1 MYVIGISCFYHDS
14 SICLFKNGELVFAC
28 EEERFTGK
36 KHDSSF
42 PYNGLKYILDT
53 YNIGLD
59 EIEKFCFYETPLLK
73 LSRILKNY
81 IKNPISSISV
91 TKNALIS
98 LYDNTRTLE
107 KKFGKNIYYQ
117 PHHHSHLYYSYYTS
131 KFDNAVV
138 VSVDGVGETDTVVVA
153 IVEDGKFTFKP
164 LMKYPQSLG
173 LFYSAMTSFLGF
185 KPNNGEYK
193 LMGLA
198 GFGDSSKYYNIVN
211 KLNMDHFVW
220 NKSNKVMFNE
230 NLSAVLGVPNR
241 LPEEEILPIHKDI
254 AAAVQRV
261 YEEQLFTLLNQIAQ
275 ETDIRNLCLGG
286 GCAYNGVANG
296 KIKKYTPFM
305 ELWIPPAPSDAGSSV
320 GAVLGYLHHRDGIVP
335 RIKETPFLGPEYSD
349 DDIISQ
355 LPEVQLQKVS
365 DDKLYEIV
373 SQELQKG
380 KVVGWLRGKSE
391 FGARALGHRSIL
403 ANPFIDGTRDKVNS
417 IIKKREGF
425 RPFAPMVRFDIQ
437 STCFKEEDYVP
448 YMNQVVQVKQEH
460 RNLLKEV
467 SNVDGTARIQSV
479 TREQN
484 PTIHKLLTKFSES
497 TDNPPILLN
506 TSFNVRGQTMV
517 LTPRMAYDTFMNTD
531 IGVLVLNNFIII
543 K

>member
-1 MYVIGISCFYHDS
+1 
-14 SICLFKNGELVFAC
+14 LFKNGELVFAC

-320 GAVLGYLHHRDGIVP
+320 GAVLGYLHHQNGIAP

-437 STCFKEEDYVP
+437 STYFKEEDYVP
-448 YMNQVVQVKQEH
+448 YMNQVVQVKEEH

>member
-1 MYVIGISCFYHDS
+1 MYIIGISCFYHDS
-14 SICLFKNGELVFAC
+14 SICLFKDNQLVFAC

-53 YNIGLD
+53 YNISLD
-59 EIEKFCFYETPLLK
+59 EIEKFCFYETPRLK
-73 LSRILKNY
+73 LGRILKNY
-81 IKNPISSISV
+81 IRNPISSFSS
-91 TKNALIS
+91 TKDALIS
-98 LYDNTRTLE
+98 LYDNTRTL
-107 KKFGKNIYYQ
+107 KKEFGKNIYYQ
-117 PHHHSHLYYSYYTS
+117 PHHHSHIYYSYYTS
-131 KFDNAVV
+131 GFKDAVV

-153 IVEDGKFTFKP
+153 VVKDGKFTFKP

-198 GFGDSSKYYNIVN
+198 GFGDSSLYYDVVAR
-211 KLNMDHFVW
+211 LNMDHFTW
-220 NKSNKVMFNE
+220 NTSNKIMFNE
-230 NLSAVLGVPNR
+230 TLSNRLGIPNR
-241 LPEEEILPIHKDI
+241 LPEEEILQVHKDI

-261 YEEQLFTLLNQIAQ
+261 YEDRLFSLLNKIAE
-275 ETDIRNLCLGG
+275 ETQIRNLCLGG

-296 KIKKYTPFM
+296 LIKQSTPFTK
-305 ELWIPPAPSDAGSSV
+305 LWIPPAPSDAGSSV
-320 GAVLGYLHHRDGIVP
+320 GAVLGYLHNKHNAP

-349 DDIISQ
+349 EDIINQ
-355 LPEVQLQKVS
+355 LPDVKLIKVS
-365 DDKLYEIV
+365 DATLYEIV
-373 SQELQKG
+373 SRELQKG

-425 RPFAPMVRFDIQ
+425 RPFAPMVRFDVQ
-437 STCFKEEDYVP
+437 SEYFEDKDYVP
-448 YMNQVVQVKQEH
+448 YMNQVVKVKHEY
-460 RNLLKEV
+460 RDLLKEV

-479 TREQN
+479 KRAEN
-484 PTIHKLLTKFSES
+484 PTVHKLLTKFSEV

-517 LTPRMAYDTFMNTD
+517 LTPRMAYDTFINTD

>member
-1 MYVIGISCFYHDS
+1 
-14 SICLFKNGELVFAC
+14 LFKNGELVFAC

-59 EIEKFCFYETPLLK
+59 EIEKFCFYETPRLK
-73 LSRILKNY
+73 LSRIIKNY
-81 IKNPISSISV
+81 IKNPIASV
-91 TKNALIS
+91 SFTKDSLIS
-98 LYDNTRTLE
+98 LYNNTQLL
-107 KKFGKNIYYQ
+107 KKEFGKNIYYQ

-131 KFDNAVV
+131 KFNDAVV

-153 IVEDGKFTFKP
+153 IVKNGKFTFKP

-198 GFGDSSKYYNIVN
+198 GFGDSSKYYDVVK
-211 KLNMDHFVW
+211 KLNMNHFIW
-220 NKSNKVMFNE
+220 NKSNKIMFNE
-230 NLSAVLGVPNR
+230 TLSTVLGIPNR

-261 YEEQLFTLLNQIAQ
+261 YEDELFTLLNKIAQ

-305 ELWIPPAPSDAGSSV
+305 ELWIPPAPSDAGSSI
-320 GAVLGYLHHRDGIVP
+320 GAVLGYLHQQTGTVVRVN
-335 RIKETPFLGPEYSD
+335 ETPFIGPEYSD
-349 DDIISQ
+349 EDIVNQ
-355 LPEVQLQKVS
+355 LPDVKLKKVS
-365 DDKLYEIV
+365 EDKLYEIV

-380 KVVGWLRGKSE
+380 KVVGWVRGKSE

-437 STCFKEEDYVP
+437 SVYFKEKDYVP
-448 YMNQVVQVKQEH
+448 YMNQVVEVKKEH

>member
-14 SICLFKNGELVFAC
+14 SICLFKDNELVFAC

-53 YNIGLD
+53 YNISLD
-59 EIEKFCFYETPLLK
+59 EIEKFCFYETPRLK
-73 LSRILKNY
+73 LGRILKNY
-81 IKNPISSISV
+81 IRNPILSFSS
-91 TKNALIS
+91 TKDALIS
-98 LYDNTRTLE
+98 LYDNTRIL
-107 KKFGKNIYYQ
+107 KKEFGKNIYYQ
-117 PHHHSHLYYSYYTS
+117 PHHHSHIYYSYYTS
-131 KFDNAVV
+131 GFKDAVV

-153 IVEDGKFTFKP
+153 VVKNGKFTFKP

-173 LFYSAMTSFLGF
+173 LFYSTMTSFLGF

-198 GFGDSSKYYNIVN
+198 GFGDSSKYYDVVK
-211 KLNMDHFVW
+211 KLNMNHFIW
-220 NKSNKVMFNE
+220 NKSNKIMFNE
-230 NLSAVLGVPNR
+230 TLSTKLGIPNR
-241 LPEEEILPIHKDI
+241 LPEEEILQVHKDV

-261 YEEQLFTLLNQIAQ
+261 YETELFTLLNKITE

-296 KIKKYTPFM
+296 KIKKYTPFV

-320 GAVLGYLHHRDGIVP
+320 GAVLGYLHYRDGIVS
-335 RIKETPFLGPEYSD
+335 RVKETPFLGPEYSD
-349 DDIISQ
+349 EDIISQ
-355 LPEVQLQKVS
+355 LPDVKLKRVS
-365 DDKLYEIV
+365 DTQLYEMV
-373 SQELQKG
+373 SEELQKG

-403 ANPFIDGTRDKVNS
+403 ANPFIDGTRHKVNS

-425 RPFAPMVRFDIQ
+425 RPFAPMVRFDVQ
-437 STCFKEEDYVP
+437 STYFKEKDYVP
-448 YMNQVVQVKQEH
+448 YMNQVVEVKKEY
-460 RNLLKEV
+460 RDLLKEV
-467 SNVDGTARIQSV
+467 SNVDGTARIQSIQQS
-479 TREQN
+479 EN
-484 PTIHKLLTKFSES
+484 PTIHKLLTNFSEK
-497 TDNPPILLN
+497 TGNPPILLN

-517 LTPRMAYDTFMNTD
+517 LTPRMAYDTFLNTD
-531 IGVLVLNNFIII
+531 IGVLILNNFIII